1 MKPYSNGEL
10 AQMEQA
16 GRNAERCVCCGA
28 IIPEGRQ
35 VCPVCDVTGPIEV
48 IKGKVR
54 ESFENGVLTV
64 LQDIDIKVDKAR
76 LIRAL
81 ELDKKVRNGELVEVV
96 RCRDCEYWD
105 PGSPMATVIPT
116 PCRCRLRREDYGM
129 TAEDF
134 CSYGRRKEK
143 TDDNQ

>member
-1 MKPYSNGEL
+1 MSPLSHGEL
-10 AQMEQA
+10 RQMEEAAKNKTAPIVVDYDTIYKELRNDLDEKIMQA
-16 GRNAERCVCCGA
+16 VLNVGITINKAE
-28 IIPEGRQ
+28 
-35 VCPVCDVTGPIEV
+35 
-48 IKGKVR
+48 
-54 ESFENGVLTV
+54 
-64 LQDIDIKVDKAR
+64 

-116 PCRCRLRREDYGM
+116 PCRCRLRRETDAT

>member
-1 MKPYSNGEL
+1 MPRY
-10 AQMEQA
+10 
-16 GRNAERCVCCGA
+16 
-28 IIPEGRQ
+28 
-35 VCPVCDVTGPIEV
+35 
-48 IKGKVR
+48 
-54 ESFENGVLTV
+54 
-64 LQDIDIKVDKAR
+64 IDADEA
-76 LIRAL
+76 LI
-81 ELDKKVRNGELVEVV
+81 ELDKELVSDEFNYAFRAISRVKTADVVKVV

-143 TDDNQ
+143 TDEC